1 MSFSRKLVLHLP
13 ILTALENT
21 IVNRTITVDKKKSE
35 KILAFCEM
43 ILVGISRSWEA
54 FEISSSQV
62 TFLIPSRLTFSI
74 ENLQTYSIENQ
85 QPKFSC
91 FILRMLGC
99 F

>member
-1 MSFSRKLVLHLP
+1 
-13 ILTALENT
+13 
-21 IVNRTITVDKKKSE
+21 
-35 KILAFCEM
+35 M
-43 ILVGISRSWEA
+43 ILVGISRSWES
-54 FEISSSQV
+54 FEISGSRV

-85 QPKFSC
+85 QPKFSS